1 MNPNA
6 LQDVDNEVLRSAD
19 EYLRQHKILDLFE
32 VSMKFGYDKVLL
44 PILHNFLFLGL
55 DHSCLLP

>member
-32 VSMKFGYDKVLL
+32 VRSKFCYHQIFSD
-44 PILHNFLFLGL
+44 ILYNFSFLGL